1 MKSSIR
7 TQITAAF
14 IVILTLTMVLCIG
27 LNNGLLKDFYYQ
39 KKQEKVIH
47 YYEKLNQLANN
58 SSEND
63 DKISNVLMTMRDS
76 DNISFIQTTS
86 DWSLDEVSANCVS
99 NMQASELRRRLMQ
112 YILVWDHVD
121 TATVLKQADKYKI
134 LKYYDPVESTSYLE
148 CYGSLSNDTFF
159 LMSTPLEALQD
170 SVQISNQFF
179 MFTCM
184 GAMVLALIVIA
195 AISDRLTKPLLQLA
209 EIADRMANLDFTSKY
224 TGSLDNEVGLLGNSM
239 NSMSEQ
245 LESTINQLKTANEQL
260 KKDIDEKIQID
271 EVRKEFLSNVSHEL
285 KTPIALI
292 QGYAEGLQEGISDDP
307 ESRAFYCDVIVD
319 EAKKMNRMVRK
330 LLTLNHLEFG
340 QDALT
345 EETFDICEMLTTL
358 LNSSALEMQK
368 KNIQVVKNYPSS
380 CMVLAD
386 EFKIEE
392 VCTNYISNAMNH
404 VSGDMRITI
413 TLEEQKDS
421 VKITVANTGEPIPED
436 SLDKVWI
443 KFYKVDKARTRE
455 YGGSG
460 IGLSIVKA
468 IMDAHKQP
476 FGVYNTDEGVAF
488 WFCLKKAPKDDSD
501 MQDTDTRD
509 TKETDTQEKKYDTGN
524 ME

>member
-7 TQITAAF
+7 TQITTAF
-14 IVILTLTMVLCIG
+14 IMILTFTMVLCIG
-27 LNNGLLKDFYYQ
+27 LNNGLLADFYYQ
-39 KKQEKVIH
+39 KKQEKVVH
-47 YYEKLNQLANN
+47 YYETLNGL
-58 SSEND
+58 SENSKENAD
-63 DKISNVLMTMRDS
+63 EIKDVLMTMRDS

-86 DWSLDEVSANCVS
+86 DWSLDEISANCVS
-99 NMQASELRRRLMQ
+99 SMQANELRHRLME
-112 YILVWDHVD
+112 YILIWDRVD
-121 TATVLKQADKYKI
+121 TVTVLKQAERYKI
-134 LKYYDPVESTSYLE
+134 LKYYNALEGTSYMD
-148 CYGSLSNDTFF
+148 CYGSLGNDTFF
-159 LMSTPLEALQD
+159 LMSTPLEAVED

-179 MFTCM
+179 MFTCL
-184 GAMVLALIVIA
+184 GAMVLAFIVIT
-195 AISDRLTKPLLQLA
+195 AISNRLTKPLLQLA
-209 EIADRMANLDFTSKY
+209 QIADHMAKLDFTSKY
-224 TGSLDNEVGLLGNSM
+224 TGSLDNEIGLLGNSM

-245 LESTINQLKTANEQL
+245 LENTINQLQTANEQL

-307 ESRAFYCDVIVD
+307 ESRAFYCDVIID
-319 EAKKMNRMVRK
+319 EAKKMNRMVQK

-345 EETFDICEMLTTL
+345 EENFDISEMITTL

-368 KNIQVVKNYPSS
+368 KGITVVRNYPDS

-404 VSGDMRITI
+404 VNGDMRITV
-413 TLEEQKDS
+413 TLKDQGEN
-421 VKITVANTGEPIPED
+421 VKITVENTGEPIPED

-476 FGVYNTDEGVAF
+476 YGVYNTQEGVAF
-488 WFCLKKAPKDDSD
+488 WFCLKKAPESGV
-501 MQDTDTRD
+501 
-509 TKETDTQEKKYDTGN
+509 QEKKNDAGN

>member
-1 MKSSIR
+1 M
-7 TQITAAF
+7 
-14 IVILTLTMVLCIG
+14 
-27 LNNGLLKDFYYQ
+27 D
-39 KKQEKVIH
+39 
-47 YYEKLNQLANN
+47 
-58 SSEND
+58 
-63 DKISNVLMTMRDS
+63 
-76 DNISFIQTTS
+76 
-86 DWSLDEVSANCVS
+86 
-99 NMQASELRRRLMQ
+99 
-112 YILVWDHVD
+112 
-121 TATVLKQADKYKI
+121 
-134 LKYYDPVESTSYLE
+134 

-159 LMSTPLEALQD
+159 LMSTPLEAVQD
-170 SVQISNQFF
+170 SAQISNQFF
-179 MFTCM
+179 MFTCI
-184 GAMVLALIVIA
+184 GAMILALIVIT
-195 AISDRLTKPLLQLA
+195 AISNRLTKPLLQLA
-209 EIADRMANLDFTSKY
+209 ELADHMANLDFTNKY
-224 TGSLDNEVGLLGNSM
+224 TGSLDNEIGLLGNSM

-245 LESTINQLKTANEQL
+245 LENTINQLQTANEQL

-285 KTPIALI
+285 KKPIALI

-345 EETFDICEMLTTL
+345 EETFDISEMLTTL

-368 KNIQVVKNYPSS
+368 KEIQVIKNYPDS
-380 CMVLAD
+380 CMVLGD

-404 VSGDMRITI
+404 VSGDKRITI
-413 TLEEQKDS
+413 TVEQGKET
-421 VKITVANTGEPIPED
+421 VKITVANTGDPIPED

-476 FGVYNTDEGVAF
+476 YGVYNTSEGVAF
-488 WFCLKKAPKDDSD
+488 WFCLKKAPKELEST
-501 MQDTDTRD
+501 QGEE
-509 TKETDTQEKKYDTGN
+509 KEYDRGS

>member
-1 MKSSIR
+1 MRHFTVRQFAKACQAQYFGPEEVLEQEIHGVVIDNRQIEEGYLFAAVAGERVDGHTFIPSAFEKGAICALSEQKLENPSGPYLLVENTLQALKDAAEAYRKTLTLPVVAITGSVGKTSTKEMISSILS
-7 TQITAAF
+7 QKYS
-14 IVILTLTMVLCIG
+14 VLKTPG
-27 LNNGLLKDFYYQ
+27 NLNN
-39 KKQEKVIH
+39 
-47 YYEKLNQLANN
+47 
-58 SSEND
+58 
-63 DKISNVLMTMRDS
+63 
-76 DNISFIQTTS
+76 
-86 DWSLDEVSANCVS
+86 
-99 NMQASELRRRLMQ
+99 
-112 YILVWDHVD
+112 
-121 TATVLKQADKYKI
+121 
-134 LKYYDPVESTSYLE
+134 
-148 CYGSLSNDTFF
+148 
-159 LMSTPLEALQD
+159 
-170 SVQISNQFF
+170 
-179 MFTCM
+179 
-184 GAMVLALIVIA
+184 
-195 AISDRLTKPLLQLA
+195 
-209 EIADRMANLDFTSKY
+209 EI
-224 TGSLDNEVGLLGNSM
+224 GLLGNSM

-245 LESTINQLKTANEQL
+245 LESTINQLQTANEQL

-345 EETFDICEMLTTL
+345 EEPFDICEMLTTL

-368 KNIQVVKNYPSS
+368 KEIKVIKQYPAS
-380 CMVLAD
+380 CMVIGD

-404 VSGDMRITI
+404 VNGDMRICV
-413 TLEEQKDS
+413 TLEEQEDT
-421 VKITVANTGEPIPED
+421 VKITVANTGDPIPED

-455 YGGSG
+455 YGASG

-476 FGVYNTDEGVAF
+476 FGVYNTAEGVAF
-488 WFCLKKAPKDDSD
+488 WFCLKKAPKE
-501 MQDTDTRD
+501 
-509 TKETDTQEKKYDTGN
+509 ETDVQENENDTGS

>member
-14 IVILTLTMVLCIG
+14 VTILTLTMVLCIG
-27 LNNGLLKDFYYQ
+27 LNNFLLKDFYYQ
-39 KKQEKVIH
+39 KKQEKMLH
-47 YYEKLNQLANN
+47 YYETLNSLVNN
-58 SSEND
+58 ASDNKE
-63 DKISNVLMTMRDS
+63 KIRDVLVSMRDA

-86 DWSLDEVSANCVS
+86 DWKLDEVSANCVS
-99 NMQASELRRRLMQ
+99 SIQAEVLRHRLTD
-112 YILVWDHVD
+112 YILIWNHIEGI
-121 TATVLKQADKYKI
+121 TVLKRADKYVI
-134 LKYYDPVESTSYLE
+134 LNYFNQLEGTAYME

-159 LMSTPLEALQD
+159 LMSTPLEAVED
-170 SVQISNQFF
+170 SVEISNQFF
-179 MFTCM
+179 LITCFC
-184 GAMVLALIVIA
+184 ALILALIVIT
-195 AISDRLTKPLLQLA
+195 AISNRLTLPLLQLA
-209 EIADRMANLDFTSKY
+209 EIANRMASLDFTSKY
-224 TGSLDNEVGLLGNSM
+224 TGSLDNEIGVLGSSM

-245 LESTINQLKTANEQL
+245 LENTISQLQTANEQL
-260 KKDIDEKIQID
+260 KRDIDEKIQID

-292 QGYAEGLQEGISDDP
+292 QGYAEGLQEGISSDP
-307 ESRAFYCDVIVD
+307 ESMAFYCDVIID
-319 EAKKMNRMVRK
+319 EADKMNRMVKK

-345 EETFDICEMLTTL
+345 EEVFDISEVLNTL
-358 LNSSALEMQK
+358 LSSSALELQK
-368 KNIQVVKNYPSS
+368 RGIVIEKQYPDS

-404 VSGDMRITI
+404 VSGDMRLII
-413 TLEEQKDS
+413 RLEEQADT
-421 VKITVANTGEPIPED
+421 VKITVENTGDPIPEE

-468 IMDAHKQP
+468 IMEAHKEP
-476 FGVYNTDEGVAF
+476 YGVYNTEGGVAF
-488 WFCLKKAPKDDSD
+488 WFCLKKAGERALL
-501 MQDTDTRD
+501 Q
-509 TKETDTQEKKYDTGN
+509 KEAQ
-524 ME
+524 